1 VEISIDA
8 RSRARSMLA
17 GAMALLVVLAGC
29 GGGSGGGSPGAGPA
43 PVPPP
48 VEQPTGLVPAAP
60 QPGAVLYTDASV
72 LRPQRA
78 GAVWHYRGTDRP
90 YGAGSAPTIYTNDV
104 MQVQAGAGPAEQ
116 SSDPLHTGPDTSG
129 LTVNAGAV
137 ATSSTLDFSGT
148 PEVVSLMELRSP
160 VRVNDQ
166 FTVFERHYD
175 DAGTDYDFDGKHDSL
190 DVAMYALVIG
200 QEQIDLQNA
209 RGVLATRV
217 DTVLLARVRY
227 SSKGAYSDV
236 VQFTQSRWYAPGIGI
251 VRTRGD
257 QPGPNILTTRHVT
270 DESLVTWDGLTGG
283 LGPMAI
289 VNGTVPSGPSAGKAL
304 TTPLDAVAFSDHALV
319 VTDNFDNTFALSQLD
334 LRGNV
339 QLSTNFSKNGLVISR
354 LVRTGNEARLIAY
367 DNTGLWM
374 LPFGSSG
381 AAQLSAPVLLA
392 GGTVVKSVDA
402 IGPQAG
408 SNSTAL
414 WAMWLEQYDLGGG
427 HWVVDIKARAFA
439 ASGQPVGPAV
449 LLAGGVPAGAVYHP
463 VLSVSNDRVLA
474 SWQAMEAGTLVTHLA
489 LIDAGAP
496 ALLAQSTLAG
506 AAQEAVLPLSDAGR
520 LYAIWDLGPADGRL
534 VGVALDALLN
544 PILPIGQAAGDQF
557 ITPTWLQRS
566 EGYERIAGDNAGAV
580 VIAHATYGTYWP
592 EDSLDSTFTNVSE
605 ITAPSGQPL
614 AATTPRLL
622 GRVPSEFGLLQI
634 ELVFGDRVLLLGGTR
649 NNTLTAVPVWRHL

>member
-1 VEISIDA
+1 M
-8 RSRARSMLA
+8 RA
-17 GAMALLVVLAGC
+17 GAMALLVVVAGC
-29 GGGSGGGSPGAGPA
+29 GGGSGGGSSSDGPA
-43 PVPPP
+43 PAPPP
-48 VEQPTGLVPAAP
+48 PPAQQPTGLVPVAP
-60 QPGAVLYTDASV
+60 QPGAVLYTDATV

-104 MQVQAGAGPAEQ
+104 TQLQAGGGLVEQ
-116 SSDPLHTGPDTSG
+116 SSNALNTGPDASG
-129 LTVNAGAV
+129 LTVNAGTV
-137 ATSSTLDFSGT
+137 ASSSTLDFSGT

-175 DAGTDYDFDGKHDSL
+175 DAGADYDSDGKHDSL
-190 DVAMYALVIG
+190 DVAMYALVVG
-200 QEQIDLQNA
+200 QESLDLQNA
-209 RGVLATRV
+209 RSVLATRV
-217 DTVLLARVRY
+217 DTVLLARARY
-227 SSKGAYSDV
+227 SSNGAYSDV

-251 VRTRGD
+251 VRSRGD
-257 QPGPNILTTRHVT
+257 QPGPNILTVRHVT

-283 LGPMAI
+283 IGPMAI
-289 VNGTVPSGPSAGKAL
+289 VNGIVPSGPSAGKAL

-319 VTDNFDNTFALSQLD
+319 VADNFDNTFALSQLD

-339 QLSTNFSKNGLVISR
+339 QSSTNFPKNGIVLSR
-354 LVRTGNEARLIAY
+354 LLRTGNESRLIGY

-374 LPFGSSG
+374 LSFGASG

-392 GGTVVKSVDA
+392 GGTVVQSTDA

-414 WAMWLEQYDLGGG
+414 WAMWLDQYDLGGG

-439 ASGQPVGPAV
+439 ASGQPVGPALV
-449 LLAGGVPAGAVYHP
+449 LASALPAGAVYHP
-463 VLSVSNDRVLA
+463 ALSVSNDRVLA
-474 SWQAMEAGTLVTHLA
+474 SWQAMEAGTLVAHLA
-489 LIDAGAP
+489 LVDAGSQ

-506 AAQEAVLPLSDAGR
+506 AAQEQVLPLSDAGR
-520 LYAIWDLGPADGRL
+520 LYAIWDTGPADGRL

-544 PILPIGQAAGDQF
+544 PILPIGQAAGDQY

-566 EGYERIAGDNAGAV
+566 EGFERIAGDNAGAV
-580 VIAHATYGTYWP
+580 VIAHPTYATYWP
-592 EDSLDSTFTNVSE
+592 EDYFESTFTNVSE
-605 ITAPSGQPL
+605 ITSPAGQPL

-622 GRVPSEFGLLQI
+622 GRVPAEFGLVRI
-634 ELVFGDRVLLLGGTR
+634 ELVFGDRVLMLGGTR
-649 NNTLTAVPVWRHL
+649 SNTLTAVPIWRHP